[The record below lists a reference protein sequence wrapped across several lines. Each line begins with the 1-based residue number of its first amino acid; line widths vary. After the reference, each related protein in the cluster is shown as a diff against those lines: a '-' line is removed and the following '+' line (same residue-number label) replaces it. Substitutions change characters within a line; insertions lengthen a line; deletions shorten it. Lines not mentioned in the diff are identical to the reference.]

1 MKISYNWLKHYL
13 NLNLSSTEI
22 AELLT
27 DTGLEVEGIEEIES
41 VKGGLRGVVIGH
53 ILTKNQHP
61 NADRLNLTTVDIGQS
76 EPVQIVCGAPNV
88 DVGQKVPVATVGT
101 WLYDGDDSFKIKK
114 GKIRGEVS
122 IGMICSEKELGL
134 GNDDEGIM
142 VLDNDAKVGIEASE
156 HFKLDTDTV
165 FDIGLTPNR
174 SDAMSHIGVA
184 RDLLTVLNYKGNKL
198 EMCRPSI
205 DSFKVDNTSK
215 NISVEIS
222 DSKLCPRYSGVS
234 ISGVKIASSPEWI
247 QNKLKV
253 IGITPTNNIVD
264 ITNYV
269 LHEMGQPLHAFD
281 LDKIEGNKI
290 IVSTVKDKTKFT
302 MLDERE
308 IELTSQDLMINNA
321 NNPMCI
327 AGVFGGLESGVSNET
342 VNIFLE
348 SAYFEPVTIRKTAK
362 RYNLNTDASFRFER
376 GCDPN
381 ITIYA
386 LKRAA
391 LLIQE
396 ICGGKI
402 ASDIVD
408 VYPEPIEHFNVDL
421 SYQKMDSLIG
431 EVIDRDIVKEILK
444 DLEIEII
451 NSTNDGLVLKVP
463 PFKADVTRE
472 VDVIE
477 EILRIYGY
485 NTVQIPSNLS
495 TNIPSSK
502 NIISQDIKNIVS
514 NFLSSNGFYETMNNS
529 LTKAENTDLIEE
541 LDSSENVTLVNPL
554 SRDLDVMRQTLL
566 FGGLES
572 MAYNKNRKNIDIKF
586 YEFGKTYHKKEGV
599 NIENEHLQILVSGRI
614 NSEIWNKEN
623 INVDFYYLKEIVE
636 GILNRLGINKIKSE
650 TITNYGFSQALKY
663 SFKNK
668 RLVCFGKL
676 NNSLCNHFGIKAD
689 VYAADFNWHL
699 ILELL
704 GYKRTQYK
712 EISKFPKVRRDL
724 SLLID
729 EKISFEDL
737 KRIALKIDNRILRSV
752 DLFDVYEG
760 DKLTKGKKSYALSFV
775 FSDNEKTLKD
785 KEVDTVMDKLIKS
798 FNDQVGAELR

>member
-27 DTGLEVEGIEEIES
+27 DTGLEVEGVEEIES

-142 VLDNDAKVGIEASE
+142 VLDNDAKVGIDASE
-156 HFKLDTDTV
+156 HFKLETDTV

-174 SDAMSHIGVA
+174 SDSMSHIGVA

-205 DSFKVDNTSK
+205 DSFKVDNTIK

-234 ISGVKIASSPEWI
+234 ISGVKVASSPEWI
-247 QNKLKV
+247 QNKLKA

-290 IVSTVKDKTKFT
+290 IVSTVKDKIKFT
-302 MLDERE
+302 MLDERQ
-308 IELTSQDLMINNA
+308 IELTSHDLMINNA

-327 AGVFGGLESGVSNET
+327 AGVFGGSESGVSNET

-362 RYNLNTDASFRFER
+362 RYNLSTDASFRFER

-431 EVIDRDIVKEILK
+431 EVIDRVIVKEILK

-451 NSTNDGLVLKVP
+451 NSTNDGLILKVP

-541 LDSSENVTLVNPL
+541 LDSSQNITLVNPL

-636 GILNRLGINKIKSE
+636 SILNRLGINKIKSE

-676 NNSLCNHFGIKAD
+676 NNSLCNHFGVKTD

-729 EKISFEDL
+729 EKISFADL

-760 DKLTKGKKSYALSFV
+760 DKLPKGKKSYALSFV

-785 KEVDTVMDKLIKS
+785 KEVDTVMDKLIKA
-798 FNDQVGAELR
+798 FNDQAGAELR

>member
-1 MKISYNWLKHYL
+1 MKISYNWLKNYL
-13 NLNLSSTEI
+13 NLNFSSKEI

-27 DTGLEVEGIEEIES
+27 DIGLEVEGIEEIES
-41 VKGGLRGVVIGH
+41 VKGGLKGVVIGQ
-53 ILTKNQHP
+53 ILTKTQHP

-76 EPVQIVCGAPNV
+76 EPIQIVCGAPNV

-101 WLYDGDDSFKIKK
+101 WLYDGDESFKIKK

-142 VLDNDAKVGIEASE
+142 ILDHQAKVGIAASE
-156 HFKLDTDTV
+156 YFQLEYDTV

-174 SDAMSHIGVA
+174 SDAMGHIGVA
-184 RDLLTVLNYKGNKL
+184 RDLLTVLNYKGSKL
-198 EMCRPSI
+198 EMCRPST

-234 ISGVKIASSPEWI
+234 ISGVKVASSPEWI
-247 QNKLKV
+247 QNKLKA

-308 IELTSQDLMINNA
+308 IELTSHDLMINNA

-327 AGVFGGLESGVSNET
+327 AGVFGGSESGVSNET

-408 VYPEPIEHFNVDL
+408 IYPDPIEHFNVAL

-431 EVIDRDIVKEILK
+431 EAIDRDIVKEILK

-451 NSTNDGLVLKVP
+451 NSTNDGLILKIP

-477 EILRIYGY
+477 DILRIYGY
-485 NTVQIPSNLS
+485 NTVKISSNLS

-572 MAYNKNRKNIDIKF
+572 IAYNKNRKNLDIKF
-586 YEFGKTYHKKEGV
+586 YEFGKTYHKREEG

-614 NSEIWNKEN
+614 HYENWNKDNKN
-623 INVDFYYLKEIVE
+623 IDFYYLKEIVQN
-636 GILNRLGINKIKSE
+636 ILNRLGVSKVKSE
-650 TITNYGFSQALKY
+650 SINGYGFSQAMMY
-663 SFKNK
+663 TFKKK
-668 RLVCFGKL
+668 RLVCFGKV
-676 NNSLCNHFGIKAD
+676 SKGLCNHFGVKSD
-689 VYAADFNWHL
+689 VFAADFNWNL
-699 ILELL
+699 ILELV
-704 GYKRTQYK
+704 GYKKTQYK
-712 EISKFPKVRRDL
+712 QVSKFPEVRRDL

-729 EKISFEDL
+729 DNLTFDDL
-737 KRIALKIDNRILRSV
+737 KKIVLNIDNKILKSV

-760 DKLTKGKKSYALSFV
+760 DKLPKGKKSYSLSFIIA
-775 FSDNEKTLKD
+775 DKERTLKD
-785 KEVDTVMDKLIKS
+785 KEVDKVMDKLIQA
-798 FNDQVGAELR
+798 FINQAGAELR